1 MTIKTKIIIVLSL
14 TIFLVAGATTATLLR
29 IQSNKILD
37 HELDGTV
44 FLGDIIER
52 SIINAMLAGNSQEVQ
67 KILENIGNNKEIL
80 KLRILSSDGAIIKSK
95 DISEV
100 GSISKDY
107 SSNSFETAP
116 QKPYLTQEKTINY
129 FKEIRNRK
137 ECHRC
142 HNSNEKLN
150 GIIHIKQ
157 DLSRHFATV
166 LTLKKLLIFTNI
178 SLVLLVSIILSL
190 LFTRF
195 VAKPLKD
202 LLATIHNIEK
212 GNWQATV
219 KVQSNDEIGI
229 LGQSFNR
236 MILEM
241 NKLYK
246 NSINKE
252 RELTKIKAKLENKMK
267 VEDLNSQLEFKIKEL
282 ETANKAI
289 TSLSKEVKE
298 KNIELE
304 KAVERLKNINE
315 IGRVLTSIIETD
327 ELMRIIIRTTADLI
341 NAGKVTMHL
350 NNLNK
355 SSLTLQYQPGIG
367 IEKLEDFSMEINQSF
382 NNLLNYGKPLLISG
396 GPNTTIEMKN
406 KNGSKIGVPLKMK
419 GKIIGAMLLENK
431 TDSNYFTEDEL
442 EILTTLS
449 NQAMVAIENASL
461 YENVKSNYFSAI
473 QSLVNA
479 LEANDMFTKGHSERV
494 RHLSRELGRWIG
506 LDYKELEI
514 LEHASIL
521 HDIGKIGIDSIV
533 LNKQGMLTLKEY
545 SLIKSHPKIADDI
558 LGPIETLD
566 GVREIIIQHHERYDG
581 KGYPYGLKGEE
592 LSLKSRILSVV
603 DTFDAMMS
611 DRPYRIARTL
621 FSAKEELQLNAGTQF
636 DPYVTNAFLEMIGL
650 DEEQFLSNFGYYNL
664 QVAT

>member
-67 KILENIGNNKEIL
+67 KIFENIGKNKEIL
-80 KLRILSSDGAIIKSK
+80 NLRILSSDGTIIKSTN
-95 DISEV
+95 ISEV

-116 QKPYLTQEKTINY
+116 QKPFLTQEKTINY
-129 FKEIRNRK
+129 FKKIRNRE

-157 DLSRHFATV
+157 DISRHLATV
-166 LTLKKLLIFTNI
+166 LTLKRLLIFTNI
-178 SLVLLVSIILSL
+178 SIVLLVSIILSL

-195 VAKPLKD
+195 VAKPLKN
-202 LLATIHNIEK
+202 LLETIHHIEE

-229 LGQSFNR
+229 LGKSFNR

-252 RELTKIKAKLENKMK
+252 RELTKIRAKLENKMK

-289 TSLSKEVKE
+289 TSLSKEVKD

-341 NAGKVTMHL
+341 DAGKVTMHL

-406 KNGSKIGVPLKMK
+406 KNGKMK

-479 LEANDMFTKGHSERV
+479 LEANDIFTKGHSERV
-494 RHLSRELGRWIG
+494 RHLSLELGRWIG
-506 LDYKELEI
+506 LDYKELEM

-545 SLIKSHPKIADDI
+545 ALIKSHPKIADDI
-558 LGPIETLD
+558 LGPIDTLD

-603 DTFDAMMS
+603 DTFDAMMT